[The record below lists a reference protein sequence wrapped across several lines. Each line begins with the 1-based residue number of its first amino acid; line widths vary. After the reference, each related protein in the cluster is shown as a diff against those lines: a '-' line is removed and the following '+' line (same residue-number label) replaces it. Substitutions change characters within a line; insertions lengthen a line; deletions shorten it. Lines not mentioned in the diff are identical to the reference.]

1 MQKIPSQSK
10 VLRRTSIYFI
20 SRKSLRWIH
29 YVLLLTHRNSMR
41 HPALW
46 TGSILAV
53 LLIIYFNIGK
63 LKVELSAEDMDARGL
78 PSAHAYQELKEYF
91 KEKPNVTVV
100 TRSRTGQWTES
111 QLCELRSYVNYDLA
125 NQVNIHAVSSSF
137 SIREAKFED
146 KILYYPRYIQLDCKN
161 SSDKVVPL
169 DKIKSSL
176 WGKIFVGRSNDIVIN
191 ISFEETEN
199 FKYGSFDPAALDDIK
214 HRLAHKFGQN
224 LEFFYLGNAEYISE
238 VLYGM
243 DTTQWINLVFCLM
256 LLVLCRLSFGTWL
269 SGLIYNTN
277 LIFGFSLLMAL
288 KAMVGSTSDALSD
301 SLFMILGIAAL
312 EDFIFVSTLMVK
324 DGFKKAHR
332 RLILPSAMTSLTTAV
347 GFISLTVSDL
357 ASIQKLGF
365 WAAIGSALEWIILFC
380 YTPAIYSLFK
390 MKGSW
395 VKSGKAMGLRWANKI
410 QLNTLSF
417 KKSKILLL
425 VYVFAILGAYF
436 VNTNEHFYSI
446 FSRDKQIRQT
456 LEYISETRSW
466 QSSTSLFFDVGVNDE
481 HVRRVIDEISKYK
494 FVKHIESGIL
504 AMDELNAN
512 IPADVKPLVKIEWG
526 ANESYER
533 YEDKTGRRRILV
545 YLDSLDVDGVGAAV
559 SSLRGF
565 CKARQCQV
573 ASGLVK
579 HLDLLSLVPKTLY
592 ESFFVSIIYVSLII
606 IWICLAVNASHQI
619 LPILLSSFWGPALM
633 FLVVIIFQMPLNFLT
648 SVFASVLVGLAG
660 DNAINFLLVDKNK
673 GISKG
678 LSELAGGATVCLSIM
693 SLSALLFLFSYFS
706 PPKTFGLLLFFGL
719 IATLFGDV
727 WILRSFGTTPVENE
741 KK

>member
-1 MQKIPSQSK
+1 MKKPPGQSK
-10 VLRRTSIYFI
+10 VASRSTLYSI

-41 HPALW
+41 YPVLW
-46 TGSILAV
+46 TGSIVVV

-63 LKVELSAEDMDARGL
+63 LKVELTADDMDAKGL
-78 PSAHAYQELKEYF
+78 PSAHAYHDLKEHF
-91 KEKPNVTVV
+91 EEKPNVTVLA
-100 TRSRTGQWTES
+100 RSKTNEWTDS
-111 QLCELRSYVNYDLA
+111 QLCELRSFVNYDLA
-125 NQVNIHAVSSSF
+125 NHLNIHSIGSSF

-161 SSDKVVPL
+161 SSN
-169 DKIKSSL
+169 KIVSLENLKSSL

-214 HRLAHKFGQN
+214 QRLDAKFGQN
-224 LEFFYLGNAEYISE
+224 IEFSYVGNAEYISE
-238 VLYGM
+238 VLYGI

-277 LIFGFSLLMAL
+277 LILGYSLLMAL
-288 KAMVGSTSDALSD
+288 KAMFGSTSDALSD
-301 SLFMILGIAAL
+301 SLFMILGVAAL
-312 EDFIFVSTLMVK
+312 EDFIFVSTLMIK

-357 ASIQKLGF
+357 ASIQKLGL

-380 YTPAIYSLFK
+380 YTPAIHSLFK

-395 VKSGKAMGLRWANKI
+395 VKSAKAAGIHWANKI
-410 QLNTLSF
+410 QINSLSF

-425 VYVFAILGAYF
+425 VYVFAIIGAYF

-446 FSRDKQIRQT
+446 FSRDKKLRKT
-456 LEYISETRSW
+456 VEYISETRSW
-466 QSSTSLFFDVGVNDE
+466 QSSTSIIFELGVHDE
-481 HVRRVIDEISKYK
+481 QVRQAIDKISKYK

-504 AMDELNAN
+504 ALDELNKN
-512 IPADVKPLVKIEWG
+512 IPEDVKPLVKIEWG
-526 ANESYER
+526 ADESYQR

-545 YLDSLDVDGVGAAV
+545 YIDSLEVNGVGSAV
-559 SSLRGF
+559 NTLRDF
-565 CKARQCQV
+565 CKTEQCQV
-573 ASGLVK
+573 TSGLVK
-579 HLDLLSLVPKTLY
+579 HLDLLSLIPKTLY
-592 ESFFVSIIYVSLII
+592 ESFFVSIIHVSIVI
-606 IWICLAVNASHQI
+606 VWICLAVNANKQI
-619 LPILLSSFWGPALM
+619 IPIILSSFWGPALM
-633 FLVVIIFQMPLNFLT
+633 FLVVIVFQIPLNFLT
-648 SVFASVLVGLAG
+648 SVFASILVGLAG

-678 LSELAGGATVCLSIM
+678 LNELAGGATVCLAIM

-706 PPKTFGLLLFFGL
+706 PPKTFGLLMFFGL

-727 WILRSFGTTPVENE
+727 WILRSFGDPSVENE